1 MSAQL
6 GHQLVMQDAPVCD
19 ARWAWCDA
27 GSAEAASRKA
37 KRRQHANIEYEEE
50 REYENPRQSQTH

>member
-1 MSAQL
+1 MWFA
-6 GHQLVMQDAPVCD
+6 
-19 ARWAWCDA
+19 A

-50 REYENPRQSQTH
+50 REYENPQQSELH